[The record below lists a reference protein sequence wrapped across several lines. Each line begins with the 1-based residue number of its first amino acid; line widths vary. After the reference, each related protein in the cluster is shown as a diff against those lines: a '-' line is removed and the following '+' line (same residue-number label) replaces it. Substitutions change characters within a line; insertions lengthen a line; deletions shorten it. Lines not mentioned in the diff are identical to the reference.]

1 MNVIPTLIIAVG
13 LYNALAFLMPGS
25 LIAPLLTLPLLSGQA
40 LAVNAGELILCLA
53 VLLLFVEIVK
63 ATRTGGATAIDHA
76 LSLLLFVG
84 CLIEF
89 LAVPQTGTA
98 VFMIITL
105 MTLLDVIAG
114 FTISLSTARR
124 DLMVGGSGGGL

>member
-1 MNVIPTLIIAVG
+1 MNVIPTLLIAVG
-13 LYNALAFLMPGS
+13 LYNALAFLMPEN
-25 LIAPLLTLPLLSGQA
+25 LTAALVTLPLLSGQA
-40 LAVNAGELILCLA
+40 LAVSAADLILCLGL
-53 VLLLFVEIVK
+53 LLLFIEIVK

-98 VFMIITL
+98 AFMILTL

-124 DLMVGGSGGGL
+124 DLMVGNASGL

>member
-40 LAVNAGELILCLA
+40 LAVNAGELIVCLA

>member
-40 LAVNAGELILCLA
+40 LAVNAGELIVCLA

-98 VFMIITL
+98 MFMIITL

>member
-1 MNVIPTLIIAVG
+1 MNVIPSLLIAVG
-13 LYNALAFLMPGS
+13 IYNALAFFAPES
-25 LIAPLLTLPLLSGQA
+25 LVTPLLTLPLLSGQTFSI
-40 LAVNAGELILCLA
+40 NAGEMVLCLA
-53 VLLLFVEIVK
+53 VLLLFVELAK

-76 LSLLLFVG
+76 LSLLLFVA

-89 LAVPQTGTA
+89 LVVRETGTA

-124 DLMVGGSGGGL
+124 DLMVGNGSGM

>member
-13 LYNALAFLMPGS
+13 LYNALAFLMPDS
-25 LIAPLLTLPLLSGQA
+25 LTSPLLTLPLLSGQA
-40 LAVNAGELILCLA
+40 LAVNAGELIICLA